1 MSSKSPEIKKIFDKI
16 LMLIAVYAGPIMTV
30 PQVWEIYVNNK
41 VEGVSLISW
50 LSYAVVSVIWTRHGW
65 KRKDISLL
73 INNTIY
79 AILCS
84 MVAIGVLLHK

>member
-41 VEGVSLISW
+41 VEGVSLI
-50 LSYAVVSVIWTRHGW
+50 LMQLFQLFGL
-65 KRKDISLL
+65 D
-73 INNTIY
+73 
-79 AILCS
+79 
-84 MVAIGVLLHK
+84 MVGNDKI